1 MAGERSRLQ
10 VLKEIEALEKKISD
24 FKNKNDMRFK
34 KNREEEKKQY
44 TELRD
49 LQKESNDLKLK
60 NLSLLANEEK
70 SVLSISNSFGDF
82 KQAQQQVLDISKSLD
97 GLKEDEVAAIS
108 AALEISRDLSD
119 LTVEDKIQ
127 IEEKNAAFLAQID
140 ALSEIEGFNS
150 EILQKL
156 KEQNKFANTYAA
168 KTKEQKELLS
178 VSERAN
184 EQLKQ
189 QMMGFA
195 ENVQTALIYM
205 SSLQGIV
212 GLVLVGLGKVTEK
225 AYELNKTFGTVGSG
239 LNGLTTQTLVLG
251 AVFENVDQSSGQL
264 AANLGGT
271 EALTN
276 RMATSVAAIAN
287 NMGIGATESADLV
300 SSFMLLNAGSEDT
313 ALNLVK
319 SSQEFAKQN
328 GIIPAQLMGDLAK
341 STEQFALFGESG
353 GENIIRAAGYARKL
367 GVEMSQISGIADNLL
382 DFETSITKEL
392 ELSAMLGRNINLQK
406 ARQLAFDNDLEGA
419 TKEVLRQV
427 GGINEFEKMNY
438 YQRKQTADLIG
449 VSVGELQKML
459 TNQGKANDLASVST
473 QEFSAFG
480 ETLNSVIGQFG
491 PGILKVVGGFMLL
504 RTLATGGGGI
514 AAIMGSVAT
523 GVTSVGTA
531 FTTVAASTGTA
542 LATIG
547 TGLAGF
553 FTSLATGLAT
563 LANPATLIGLAA
575 VSLGIMS
582 IGFSLALAAPAIEAF
597 GNVISSALAG
607 VASIATA
614 IFGGLTSMLSVIT
627 LEKAASVYLLGAG
640 FITLAAGIGALGIA
654 AFFGGGA
661 VTKFLTRL
669 NDLDTSK
676 LSQNAQA
683 VKNFAQGIGQLSA
696 SINSLDTEKLEKIE
710 DVSIS
715 LSVGGA
721 ISNIGSSVSGLID
734 SVGDALFG
742 GGDEK
747 NTQDLML
754 AELVAIKEHL
764 ATPRVVQI
772 DREKA
777 GQEFAKA
784 TDSSAKNVS
793 SMDS

>member
-239 LNGLTTQTLVLG
+239 LNGLTTQTLILG

-287 NMGIGATESADLV
+287 NMGISATESADLV

>member
-1 MAGERSRLQ
+1 
-10 VLKEIEALEKKISD
+10 
-24 FKNKNDMRFK
+24 
-34 KNREEEKKQY
+34 
-44 TELRD
+44 
-49 LQKESNDLKLK
+49 
-60 NLSLLANEEK
+60 
-70 SVLSISNSFGDF
+70 
-82 KQAQQQVLDISKSLD
+82 
-97 GLKEDEVAAIS
+97 
-108 AALEISRDLSD
+108 
-119 LTVEDKIQ
+119 
-127 IEEKNAAFLAQID
+127 
-140 ALSEIEGFNS
+140 
-150 EILQKL
+150 
-156 KEQNKFANTYAA
+156 
-168 KTKEQKELLS
+168 
-178 VSERAN
+178 
-184 EQLKQ
+184 
-189 QMMGFA
+189 MMGFA

-205 SSLQGIV
+205 RSFQGIT
-212 GLVLVGLGKVTEK
+212 GLILVGLGKITEK
-225 AYELNKTFGTVGSG
+225 GYEINKTFGTVGSS
-239 LNGLTTQTLVLG
+239 LNGLTMQTLVLG

-287 NMGIGATESADLV
+287 NMGISATESADLV

-341 STEQFALFGESG
+341 STEEFALFGESG

-491 PGILKVVGGFMLL
+491 PGILKVVGGFLLL